1 MPTLTIDH
9 RSIEVPSGTKVITA
23 AEQLGIMI
31 PRFCFHPALGA
42 VGACRVCAVKF
53 VEGPVKGI
61 EMSCMVDA
69 ADGMIVATDDPEAVD
84 FRRHVIEF
92 LMLNHPHDCPVC
104 DEGGH
109 CLLQDL
115 TVSGNHGIRRYLGSK
130 RTHRNQYLGP
140 FVAHEMNR
148 CIQCYRCVRL
158 YREYLGGRDLGVMG
172 IGSRVYF
179 GRQKE
184 GPLASP
190 FAGNLIDICPTGVF
204 TDRPSRHK
212 GRRWDF
218 ERTPSICTHCALG
231 CNITVSARYREVV
244 RREAR
249 LNEEINGYFICD
261 RGRYGYAYSN
271 AEERP
276 RKGIIHGQ
284 TADNEEAVTR
294 MAAELAAVVNKHGPE
309 SVAVVGTCRSSLETL
324 GAMTA
329 LCRENGY
336 FGPVL
341 HESRPQ
347 AEGLKR
353 ATARFSIERMV
364 NVNQLSQADFI
375 LCIGA
380 DPLNEAPMLAPAL
393 RKAVKK
399 GARLAVM
406 DPRPVE
412 LPCRFEHIQAA
423 PHDLAVRLAGL
434 LQASIRQEH
443 IDNLP
448 QAAALFDAMESV
460 EIDPGRIDVEQDTAM
475 VDALKVC
482 TRPVILCGTHICDA
496 AAVDLAAHAV
506 YLLTAAGKNAGLF
519 YLFPKANSLAAGRSV
534 PEAGDLDTLV
544 EAVEAGRIKALVTVE
559 CDPLSEG
566 HQRKR
571 LENALES
578 LDLIAGMD
586 AVQSPW
592 ISKCH
597 LFLPTATV
605 DEGGG
610 IFINT
615 HGTAQIVPKALAG
628 GIPIAQTGG
637 GSHPPRVFSPAI
649 PGGDLLRPE
658 TALWRLAGMPAEDM
672 QVWMKSG
679 CGEFGHLLT
688 TAKAPHP
695 KDRLPPPGLRLPS
708 PQIELPIPPL
718 PQPVD
723 KEVLTLLLV
732 EAALGTERLSS
743 LSSAVMERAA
753 PPLLKIHPEDAR
765 RLNLMESSEA
775 TIATDQGTLH
785 IALEITPRVA
795 PGVAVLPRH
804 AAIKWQVLGGAR
816 LHLGPGQ
823 LTACAKE

>member
-9 RSIEVPSGTKVITA
+9 RSIAVPGGTKVITA
-23 AEQLGIMI
+23 AERLGIMI

-69 ADGMIVATDDPEAVD
+69 ADGMVVATDDPEAVD

-115 TVSGNHGIRRYLGSK
+115 TVSGNHGIRRYRGDK

-158 YREYLGGRDLGVMG
+158 YREYLGGKDLGVMG

-212 GRRWDF
+212 GRHWDF
-218 ERTPSICTHCALG
+218 ERTPGICTHCALG
-231 CNITVSARYREVV
+231 CNITISARYREVV

-261 RGRYGYAYSN
+261 RGRYGYAYGN

-276 RKGIIHGQ
+276 RQGIIRGQ
-284 TADNEEAVTR
+284 AADNEETVAR
-294 MAAELAAVVNKHGPE
+294 MAAELAAVVNNHGPE
-309 SVAVVGTCRSSLETL
+309 AVAVVGTCRSSLETL

-329 LCRENGY
+329 LCRQQGY

-341 HESRPQ
+341 YESQPT
-347 AEGLKR
+347 ADNLKR
-353 ATARFSIERMV
+353 AAARFSMERIV
-364 NVNQLSQADFI
+364 NVKQLSQADFI
-375 LCIGA
+375 LCVGA
-380 DPLNEAPMLAPAL
+380 DPLNEAPMLAPTL
-393 RKAVKK
+393 RKAVKN

-406 DPRPVE
+406 DPRPIE
-412 LPCRFEHIQAA
+412 LPCEFDPIRAA

-434 LQASIRQEH
+434 LQASIRQEL
-443 IDNLP
+443 IDRLP
-448 QAAALFDAMESV
+448 PAAALFDAMEGV
-460 EIDPGRIDVEQDTAM
+460 DIDPGRIDAEQDAA
-475 VDALKVC
+475 VVQALKESP
-482 TRPVILCGTHICDA
+482 RPVILCGTQICDA
-496 AAVDLAAHAV
+496 ATIDLAAHGV

-519 YLFPKANSLAAGRSV
+519 YLFPQANSLAAGRWF

-544 EAVEAGRIKALVTVE
+544 DAMETGRIKALITVE
-559 CDPLSEG
+559 CDPWSEG
-566 HQRKR
+566 CRR
-571 LENALES
+571 GPLEKALEA

-592 ISKCH
+592 VSKCH

-610 IFINT
+610 LFINA
-615 HGTAQIVPKALAG
+615 HGTAQMAPKALAG
-628 GIPIAQTGG
+628 GIPIAQTGR
-637 GSHPPRVFSPAI
+637 GSHPPRTFSPTI

-658 TALWRLAGMPAEDM
+658 TALWQLAGMPAEDM
-672 QVWMKSG
+672 TAWIEG
-679 CGEFGHLLT
+679 GGGFARLLT
-688 TAKAPHP
+688 TAATAARAKEHLSTA
-695 KDRLPPPGLRLPS
+695 GLRPPS
-708 PQIELPIPPL
+708 PQIEPPMPPL
-718 PQPVD
+718 PRPPD
-723 KEVLTLLLV
+723 KDGLILLLV
-732 EAALGTERLSS
+732 EEIFGTERLSS
-743 LSSAVMERAA
+743 LSPAVRERTA
-753 PPLLKIHPEDAR
+753 PPVLTIHPEDAR
-765 RLNLMESSEA
+765 RFKVMNRRKVRL
-775 TIATDQGTLH
+775 TTDTGELVVPLKISPDVT
-785 IALEITPRVA
+785 

-804 AAIKWQVLGGAR
+804 TSIEWQVLGGMR
-816 LHLGPGQ
+816 LYLGPGQ
-823 LTACAKE
+823 LTAHIKE